1 MNKSNYFALIGS
13 TFLIIGVFIPY
24 VRVLILNVL
33 ESVLTRK
40 ISNYFLSL
48 PFFQISPICGSI
60 ILILALLGLI
70 EVIILKTSS
79 LSLFAGIG
87 SLGISVVWVII
98 SHRMDC
104 SSWAELIPSSGDLY
118 VVRSWCLSLGP
129 SFLIIGSL
137 LMLISALIKRKE

>member
-24 VRVLILNVL
+24 VRVLVL
-33 ESVLTRK
+33 IAQTY
-40 ISNYFLSL
+40 NFLSL

-60 ILILALLGLI
+60 ILILASLGLI

-98 SHRMDC
+98 SRGMDLF
-104 SSWAELIPSSGDLY
+104 SWKELIPTFARLN
-118 VVRSWCLSLGP
+118 VLSWYLSLGP

>member
-1 MNKSNYFALIGS
+1 MKKSNYFALIGS

-24 VRVLILNVL
+24 VRV
-33 ESVLTRK
+33 SVK
-40 ISNYFLSL
+40 IAQTYNFLSL

-98 SHRMDC
+98 SRGMDPF
-104 SSWAELIPSSGDLY
+104 SWRELIPTYAHLY
-118 VVRSWCLSLGP
+118 VLSWYLSLGP

>member
-24 VRVLILNVL
+24 VRVLVL
-33 ESVLTRK
+33 EKQTY
-40 ISNYFLSL
+40 NFLSL
-48 PFFQISPICGSI
+48 SFFQISPICGSI
-60 ILILALLGLI
+60 ILILASLGLI

-98 SHRMDC
+98 SHGMERF
-104 SSWAELIPSSGDLY
+104 SWQKLIPHVGWLY
-118 VVRSWCLSLGP
+118 VRSWYLSLGP

>member
-24 VRVLILNVL
+24 VRLL
-33 ESVLTRK
+33 VLTR
-40 ISNYFLSL
+40 NTYNFLSL
-48 PFFQISPICGSI
+48 SFFQISPICGSI
-60 ILILALLGLI
+60 ILILASLGLI

-98 SHRMDC
+98 SGGMDPY
-104 SSWAELIPSSGDLY
+104 SWRELIPSVGPLL
-118 VVRSWCLSLGP
+118 VLSWSLSLGP

>member
-24 VRVLILNVL
+24 VRLL
-33 ESVLTRK
+33 VLTR
-40 ISNYFLSL
+40 NTYNFLSL
-48 PFFQISPICGSI
+48 SFFQISPICGSI
-60 ILILALLGLI
+60 ILILASLGLI

-87 SLGISVVWVII
+87 SLGISAVWVII
-98 SHRMDC
+98 SCGMNR
-104 SSWAELIPSSGDLY
+104 SSWELIPSVGPLL
-118 VVRSWCLSLGP
+118 VLSWSLSLGP

>member
-1 MNKSNYFALIGS
+1 MKKSNYFALIGS

-24 VRVLILNVL
+24 VRV
-33 ESVLTRK
+33 SVLIGKTY
-40 ISNYFLSL
+40 NFLSL

-98 SHRMDC
+98 SRGMNPF
-104 SSWAELIPSSGDLY
+104 SWRELIPSFGHLY
-118 VVRSWCLSLGP
+118 VLSWSLSLGP